1 MCPCSHGVVATTE
14 EPRPEIA
21 TTPEWRAEMKAARE
35 ALGLTQ
41 TELGIRVGVSQNV
54 ISLIESG
61 GIGASQF
68 VIPISRLLKIHP
80 PTFFESPEDQAWVQ
94 LGRTLR
100 SRSPAVFR
108 QALGMVEAM
117 VAALDRSPE

>member
-1 MCPCSHGVVATTE
+1 MCPCSHGVVTTTE
-14 EPRPEIA
+14 EQRPEIA
-21 TTPEWRAEMKAARE
+21 TTPEWRGEMKAARE

-41 TELGIRVGVSQNV
+41 AELGIRVGVSQNV

-61 GIGASQF
+61 GIGASQYI
-68 VIPISRLLKIHP
+68 IPICRLLKIHP
-80 PTFFESPEDQAWVQ
+80 PTFFESPEDQAWVR

-117 VAALDRSPE
+117 VAALDHPQG